1 MRINLIDNAPLNKN
15 TEYLRPDE
23 KLNTQKN
30 DGKTSNPKVLQKIK
44 DAENVAKEFETIYLD
59 MMLKSMRQTAKAEDE
74 SNAHDIFQGMLDGE
88 YTKLMADSQ
97 SFGIRDLILNWM
109 KENDPS
115 LNPNLKT
122 MNELK
127 SDNTDNSGKKDLLT
141 AKKMIDS
148 MKNDSYMSKMA
159 IEQYKT
165 EMGK

>member
-1 MRINLIDNAPLNKN
+1 MRINLIDNTPLNKSN
-15 TEYLRPDE
+15 EYLRPYE
-23 KLNTQKN
+23 KINAQKTDAEN
-30 DGKTSNPKVLQKIK
+30 KNPKLLQKIK

-59 MMLKSMRQTAKAEDE
+59 MMLKSMRQTAKPEDE

-122 MNELK
+122 LEDSK
-127 SDNTDNSGKKDLLT
+127 TDINGKKELLN

-159 IEQYKT
+159 IEQYKI
-165 EMGK
+165 EMNK